1 MEATEGQ
8 CSAVCGRQT
17 GLRRAQSRVRGV
29 RPFQVPSRNEC
40 GTGRVYPS
48 SRIELGET
56 WQSASPPWPHPRGQG
71 LADSLFPII
80 SKPSIAR
87 RVRCENDLQSLCP
100 LRDHAPMNPPERTTP
115 LRATTSSRMRCA
127 RVESPTSAALA
138 IFSFSIAVADS
149 GSVPPKF
156 RTVGTVDRHRLR
168 RPPALKVR
176 ADPPLETPDIV
187 PSPIVFARPSH

>member
-1 MEATEGQ
+1 MAAIEAQSDAGCVLQMKLQRTRSRVWDLRPFSCGFGEMRIQQSEHIPGPGLTQ
-8 CSAVCGRQT
+8 QNIAVC
-17 GLRRAQSRVRGV
+17 
-29 RPFQVPSRNEC
+29 
-40 GTGRVYPS
+40 
-48 SRIELGET
+48 
-56 WQSASPPWPHPRGQG
+56 QG
-71 LADSLFPII
+71 
-80 SKPSIAR
+80 
-87 RVRCENDLQSLCP
+87 DLQSLSR
-100 LRDHAPMNPPERTTP
+100 LRDHAPMNPPETTTP

-127 RVESPTSAALA
+127 SVEIPTSAALA

>member
-56 WQSASPPWPHPRGQG
+56 WQSASSPLAAPSRSRCCG
-71 LADSLFPII
+71 LSI
-80 SKPSIAR
+80 SDNLETR
-87 RVRCENDLQSLCP
+87 HR
-100 LRDHAPMNPPERTTP
+100 
-115 LRATTSSRMRCA
+115 TSSAMR
-127 RVESPTSAALA
+127 E
-138 IFSFSIAVADS
+138 
-149 GSVPPKF
+149 
-156 RTVGTVDRHRLR
+156 
-168 RPPALKVR
+168 
-176 ADPPLETPDIV
+176 
-187 PSPIVFARPSH
+187 